1 MYLSGLCLCI
11 LVTFES
17 NEIQVNASHSL
28 FCPFSFFKQANYVSF
43 YLCVCVCVR
52 ACVHMRTSLPEGIS
66 LIRLSLFPWNC
77 QKNINRDKPSPCPD
91 YFTRTLFLKYW
102 PVLERKNESPWLIL
116 WIRYMCISIYCS
128 VQTLIR
134 AWHSKKNVWNLPHN
148 RVLVHTLTHTFST
161 IYSIRTH
168 VGHLENISVLA
179 SWYLLISAVIQSP
192 WLCDKPGA
200 KI

>member
-1 MYLSGLCLCI
+1 MHHI
-11 LVTFES
+11 V
-17 NEIQVNASHSL
+17 L
-28 FCPFSFFKQANYVSF
+28 FCPLSFFKASK
-43 YLCVCVCVR
+43 LCIILFVCVCVR
-52 ACVHMRTSLPEGIS
+52 ACVRAHVSSWGNFPYTLC
-66 LIRLSLFPWNC
+66 LFPWNC

-91 YFTRTLFLKYW
+91 YFTRTLFLSTG

-128 VQTLIR
+128 VLLLQCFVPLYVQTLMK

-168 VGHLENISVLA
+168 VGHLENISVA
-179 SWYLLISAVIQSP
+179 CQLISVDI
-192 WLCDKPGA
+192 WW
-200 KI
+200 